1 MANNITVR
9 DAKIIFK
16 NFAGKAKQFNPE
28 GRRNFSLL
36 IEDAAFAETLKKD
49 GWNVK
54 ELRKRDENDD
64 QHWHLPVNV
73 DFGYRPPM
81 VVMVSGANK
90 TQLDEST
97 VSMVD
102 WADIIRV
109 DLTIRPR
116 EYHIPGRDGI
126 KAYLKTMYVTIE
138 EDELAADY
146 ADIGEDH
153 SFEAEEDTPF

>member
-1 MANNITVR
+1 MANNITIR

-36 IEDAAFAETLKKD
+36 IEDADFAERLLND

-54 ELRKRDENDD
+54 PLKKSDENDD
-64 QHWHLPVNV
+64 QHWHLAVNV

-81 VVMVSGANK
+81 ITMVSGNMK
-90 TQLDEST
+90 TMLDETT
-97 VSMVD
+97 VNMID
-102 WADIIRV
+102 WADIIKI

-126 KAYLKTMYVTIE
+126 KAYLKTMFVTIE

-146 ADIGEDH
+146 ADIGENHFD
-153 SFEAEEDTPF
+153 EDLPF

>member
-1 MANNITVR
+1 MVNNITVR

-16 NFAGKAKQFNPE
+16 NFAGKAKPYNPE

-36 IEDAAFAETLKKD
+36 IEDEMFANQLIQD

-54 ELRKRDENDD
+54 PLNKRDENDD

-73 DFGYRPPM
+73 NFGYRPPVIHM
-81 VVMVSGANK
+81 VTGNTK
-90 TQLDEST
+90 TMLDEST
-97 VSMVD
+97 VNMVD
-102 WADIIRV
+102 WLDIIKV
-109 DLTIRPR
+109 DLVIRPR

-126 KAYLKTMYVTIE
+126 KAYLKTMYVTVE

-146 ADIGEDH
+146 ADIGMDH
-153 SFEAEEDTPF
+153 SFESEEDVPF